1 MTPRNVYYP
10 PTTPQQRKLL
20 FETWEQTNNVTTSCQ
35 KAHVGRTTFYLWKP
49 RFDQNGYA
57 GLVAGEKVGVPK
69 GSGRVAAEVEAK
81 VLELHGQHAD
91 WGKHRVASEIAKANN
106 WVPLISPNTVR
117 RVLEDAGMWKPE
129 ENRVKKNDFDPV
141 SRTADLPGQT
151 LNVDLCFVPIRHLA
165 DVKLPAVS
173 GSSGHLVIERLK
185 EPGQE
190 PDYPGKVFANPEL
203 DYAEAVQAF
212 VKASRPLFGPRIEPA
227 PAEKPSQQAKI
238 QQLRLEEAQLRTE
251 RRNTRKRRELEDVA
265 WRVTWH
271 QQRCE
276 KPSAEKLAQPKLR
289 AHWGSRK
296 AQAQQ
301 RSSLRK
307 QHRQQAVERQQ
318 EDEQWRLNRISLREQ
333 MTLLPV
339 VTAWIAIL
347 MITDN
352 CTRQCLGSPLFIAGS
367 HVTAEMVV
375 AALRVL
381 LPANLQF
388 LISDRGIHFTAD
400 VFQQFAKDADFV
412 HVVIARHRPQ
422 SNGIAERF
430 VRTLKEWLADK
441 AWSSDKELLEFIHLF
456 LSEYNDRPHQ
466 GLPIPGLSPNEYAN
480 RIWLM

>member
-1 MTPRNVYYP
+1 
-10 PTTPQQRKLL
+10 
-20 FETWEQTNNVTTSCQ
+20 
-35 KAHVGRTTFYLWKP
+35 
-49 RFDQNGYA
+49 
-57 GLVAGEKVGVPK
+57 
-69 GSGRVAAEVEAK
+69 
-81 VLELHGQHAD
+81 
-91 WGKHRVASEIAKANN
+91 
-106 WVPLISPNTVR
+106 
-117 RVLEDAGMWKPE
+117 
-129 ENRVKKNDFDPV
+129 V

-151 LNVDLCFVPIRHLA
+151 LNFDLCFVPISHLA

-212 VKASRPLFGPRIEPA
+212 VKASRPLSGARIGPA

-265 WRVTWH
+265 WQAIWH
-271 QQRCE
+271 QQRYE
-276 KPSAEKLAQPKLR
+276 KPSAGVLAQPKLR
-289 AHWGSRK
+289 ACWGSRK

-301 RSSLRK
+301 RKSLRD
-307 QHRQQAVERQQ
+307 QHRRQFLQRQQ
-318 EDEQWRLNRISLREQ
+318 EDARWRLNRISLREQ
-333 MTLLPV
+333 MTLLPI

-352 CTRQCLGSPLFIAGS
+352 CTRQCLGLPLFIAGS

-400 VFQQFAKDADFV
+400 VFQQLAKEANFV

-441 AWSSDKELLEFIHLF
+441 VWQSDKQLSEFIHLF